1 MRRIRVRQAEQHF
14 VTFGGICNSLMIG
27 SRISGESSKRRGGRF
42 RNRFTLSFG
51 LGQVG
56 KGQCVYLDFTDLHW
70 HVLQTRAPGG
80 IASSGM
86 PYCIP
91 RPRSSGR
98 VRGHIS
104 ALHTKQECSAPPLSL
119 PSCAMPSSLDP
130 SMSIRRFFASLGS
143 RSSLRRLS
151 FTPSLLLTTLAT
163 TEPNVISL
171 MMMSANEVAVAFFGV
186 LVLLNITAFGCC
198 GRGCCKCVDW
208 GCELGGNVEDEM
220 IPPGAAAVSVTGTDP
235 PWAKVI
241 PPPAPVTELGI
252 VEMMLFTLALTLL
265 LLLL

>member
-1 MRRIRVRQAEQHF
+1 
-14 VTFGGICNSLMIG
+14 MIG

-51 LGQVG
+51 FGQVG

-130 SMSIRRFFASLGS
+130 SKSIRRFFASLGS
-143 RSSLRRLS
+143 RSSLSRLS

-163 TEPNVISL
+163 TDPSVISF
-171 MMMSANEVAVAFFGV
+171 MMISASEVAVVEFFGV
-186 LVLLNITAFGCC
+186 LVLLLNITAFGC
-198 GRGCCKCVDW
+198 GSGCKCVDC
-208 GCELGGNVEDEM
+208 GCELGTNVEDEM
-220 IPPGAAAVSVTGTDP
+220 IPPPGAAAVSVTGTDP

-241 PPPAPVTELGI
+241 PPPAPPVTELGI

-265 LLLL
+265 LLL

>member
-1 MRRIRVRQAEQHF
+1 
-14 VTFGGICNSLMIG
+14 MIG

-42 RNRFTLSFG
+42 RKRFTLSFG

-56 KGQCVYLDFTDLHW
+56 RGQCVYLDFTDLHW

-86 PYCIP
+86 PYCAP
-91 RPRSSGR
+91 RPRSNGR

-104 ALHTKQECSAPPLSL
+104 ALHTKQECSALPLSF
-119 PSCAMPSSLDP
+119 PSCAVPSSLVP
-130 SMSIRRFFASLGS
+130 SNSIRLFLASLGS
-143 RSSLRRLS
+143 SSSLRRLS

-163 TEPNVISL
+163 TDPNVISL
-171 MMMSANEVAVAFFGV
+171 MMLANEEVVEFFGV
-186 LVLLNITAFGCC
+186 LVLLNITAFGCV
-198 GRGCCKCVDW
+198 RGCKCVC

-235 PWAKVI
+235 PWANVI
-241 PPPAPVTELGI
+241 PPLTATELGI
-252 VEMMLFTLALTLL
+252 VEMMLFTLALMLL
-265 LLLL
+265 LLL